1 MATVEPYAPLS
12 DEDYDNGL
20 PMRGEPYY
28 DVVYEADNL
37 WHVHKG
43 YMS

>member
-12 DEDYDNGL
+12 VEDYDNGL
-20 PMRGEPYY
+20 PMQGEPYY
-28 DVVYEADNL
+28 DVVYEEDNS

-43 YMS
+43 YK